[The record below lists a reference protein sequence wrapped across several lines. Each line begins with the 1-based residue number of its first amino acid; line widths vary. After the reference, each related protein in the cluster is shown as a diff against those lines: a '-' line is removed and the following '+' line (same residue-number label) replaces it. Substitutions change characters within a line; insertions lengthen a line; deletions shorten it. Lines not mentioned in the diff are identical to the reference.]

1 MKLLKL
7 SLSDSAYEK
16 ALALSG
22 GHALPVEAYISS
34 EIEDL
39 LDKKAKTP
47 PKQAAND
54 FNQEEGKFGPS
65 PSTRSIVPSTLSQV
79 LAVCTHVYITGYAPN
94 EESLA
99 RAKFKDA
106 VRAVAKELNIG
117 ESSVRDKCC
126 TDRRLGLPDVPINT
140 DVFVTWLC
148 KPELLRDHLC
158 RKFPLCIN
166 EIRKRFAELLPG
178 TAASH

>member
-16 ALALSG
+16 ALSLAG
-22 GHALPVEAYISS
+22 GHTLPVEAYIAS

-39 LDKKAKTP
+39 LDKKAKIP
-47 PKQAAND
+47 PKQAIHD
-54 FNQEEGKFGPS
+54 FREEGKLGPS

-79 LAVCTHVYITGYAPN
+79 LDVCAHVYITGKVPN
-94 EESLA
+94 DESHA
-99 RAKFKDA
+99 RVRFRDA

-117 ESSVRDKCC
+117 ESSIRDKCC

-158 RKFPLCIN
+158 RKFPNC
-166 EIRKRFAELLPG
+166 
-178 TAASH
+178 